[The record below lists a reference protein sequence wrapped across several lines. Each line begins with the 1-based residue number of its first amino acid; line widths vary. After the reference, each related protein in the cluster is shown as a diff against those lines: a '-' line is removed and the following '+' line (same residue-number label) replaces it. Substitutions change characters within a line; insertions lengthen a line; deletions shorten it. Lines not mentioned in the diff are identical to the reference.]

1 MFQQQTQPSQAPAPE
16 AAKPKPVV
24 TPPMVDAKYGTAAQI
39 MALPPAKLIAILR
52 EPDASQYAKA
62 KACQKL
68 AVTGDRRA
76 VPALASLLTDERL
89 SHYARFALE
98 PNPDPSAGAALR
110 DALGKVKGKLLI
122 GVINSVGARRDGRAI
137 DSLARFLHDE
147 DPEIAQAA
155 SAALARIRPAL

>member
-1 MFQQQTQPSQAPAPE
+1 MFQQSQQPQPPAPQ
-16 AAKPKPVV
+16 AATPKPVV
-24 TPPMVDAKYGTAAQI
+24 IPPMVDPRYGTAAQI

-52 EPDASQYAKA
+52 EPDVSEYAKA

-68 AVTGDRRA
+68 ALTGDRRA

-110 DALGKVKGKLLI
+110 DALGTVKGKLLI
-122 GVINSVGARRDGRAI
+122 GVINSIGVRRDGRAI
-137 DSLARFLHDE
+137 DPLARFLHDE
-147 DPEIAQAA
+147 DPAIAQAA